1 MHHLEKLLDLV
12 WLRLPLARL
21 QAERARDLR
30 MRADMV
36 TAADAAQ
43 REAERLD
50 KTAKLRRNPRF
61 AYHPPR
67 GGPTVPVGVSEASR
81 VTSVKVV

>member
-1 MHHLEKLLDLV
+1 MHHLKKLLDLV

-30 MRADMV
+30 MCVDMV

-43 REAERLD
+43 CEAERLD
-50 KTAKLRRNPRF
+50 KTAKLDE
-61 AYHPPR
+61 AD
-67 GGPTVPVGVSEASR
+67 VPHITRHE
-81 VTSVKVV
+81 VVPQFRSA